1 MADNTCHFGVN
12 NFFADNGL
20 GDVQS
25 WLYFPADGAQMIAVV
40 KKVFFE
46 KGIRFIFSTRSK
58 LPYLLKEDGSRFYDD
73 NYEFTPG
80 KDEVLLEGSAG
91 YIISYGDMMYRSMDA
106 VLRLRKEGIDV
117 GLVNKTTLNVVD
129 EEVTNKV
136 GKTGFAL
143 IVESQNQRTGL
154 GIRYGTWFLERGL
167 SPKYAYMGS
176 IKEGCGGLTEQ
187 IPYQGLDPTGKH
199 IEHLR
204 LHGYYADEYS
214 QISSRRSSSSRASR
228 GCVERGL
235 SWFLVD
241 LDIIVMNR
249 CTIVRCIAQ
258 QMKYDHAMSIMLCG
272 VQDPLRSSLR
282 DRPPLPILN
291 IVHPSPI
298 SVPPQVSR
306 PEDVKTLVATTRR
319 IV

>member
-199 IEHLR
+199 SWYPGLDDTDGH
-204 LHGYYADEYS
+204 S

-241 LDIIVMNR
+241 LDVIVMNR
-249 CTIVRCIAQ
+249 CKIAIVDALQ
-258 QMKYDHAMSIMLCG
+258 QMNGICSTKLLFCVMID
-272 VQDPLRSSLR
+272 
-282 DRPPLPILN
+282 
-291 IVHPSPI
+291 
-298 SVPPQVSR
+298 
-306 PEDVKTLVATTRR
+306 TRY
-319 IV
+319 